1 MYHCRHHYYKVL
13 LFVLWATLSVRA
25 GAAFEIVQS
34 ETPIAEGQS
43 LTETTWRA
51 KVSPG
56 GDYDV
61 IGLHRY
67 DDPGTAAKSVLF
79 YLPGTNMNGELAVMD
94 ESHNLWL
101 YLAARGVTVYTLDYR
116 THAVPNEPVPDLS
129 FMKEWTLDAFVSDAE
144 LAYKFISEEEKLPVF
159 VGGFSRGVTYAY
171 ALAGRVD
178 MAGLVV
184 LDGSFKSFREEP
196 FDRDKALQGIEA
208 LAQWGTVLSRSR
220 GWDNRTEMM
229 RRAWQD
235 PGGPAMGKFDSIGE
249 QVESTLYY
257 AWGPGGLANPVDGI
271 SSVPVLAKAMEG
283 YDRTFP
289 MIQNIEGR
297 AISTVSEDPATELDD
312 HFGSMTLP
320 IIYFGAT
327 NMRGD
332 NLLNGIYSA
341 TKSGSEDVTI
351 HVLENHGHVDVLFG
365 NRASDLVF
373 EPIRQWMKSRVSNGA
388 DKES

>member
-1 MYHCRHHYYKVL
+1 MRHTERVL
-13 LFVLWATLSVRA
+13 LFALVMIVSLRAT
-25 GAAFEIVQS
+25 AAFEVVQDGKA
-34 ETPIAEGQS
+34 IAGNES
-43 LTETTWRA
+43 LTETVWRTA
-51 KVSPG
+51 VPPG
-56 GDYDV
+56 GEYDV

-67 DDPGTAAKSVLF
+67 DDPGNDAKAVLF
-79 YLPGTNMNGELAVMD
+79 YLPGTNMNGELAITD

-101 YLAARGVTVYTLDYR
+101 YLAARGFTVYTLDYR
-116 THAVPNEPVPDLS
+116 THAVPNDPVPDLS
-129 FMKEWTLDAFVSDAE
+129 FMKDWTLAAFVSDAE
-144 LAYKFISEEEKLPVF
+144 LAYRFIADREKLPVF
-159 VGGFSRGVTYAY
+159 IAGFSRGVTYAY

-178 MAGLVV
+178 AAGLIA
-184 LDGSFKSFREEP
+184 LDGSFKNFREET
-196 FDRDKALQGIEA
+196 FDREKALSGIAA
-208 LAQWGTVLSRSR
+208 LSQWGTVLSRSR

-235 PGGPAMGKFDSIGE
+235 PTGPAMGKFDSIGE

-297 AISTVSEDPATELDD
+297 AISSVSDDPATDLDD
-312 HFGSMTLP
+312 HFGSMSLP

-332 NLLNGIYSA
+332 NLLTGIYSA

-365 NRASDLVF
+365 NRASELVF
-373 EPIRQWMKSRVSNGA
+373 EPIRQWMESRVTGGS
-388 DKES
+388 